1 MFDKFKNIVNDV
13 IEQVIWAERELRGKT
28 GAEKKAIVVK
38 KLDDLIVLP
47 AALEWV
53 DDILISYLV
62 DLACNMFNSID
73 DKFEEAQN
81 THHD

>member
-13 IEQVIWAERELRGKT
+13 IEQVVWAERELRGKT

-73 DKFEEAQN
+73 DKFEE

>member
-1 MFDKFKNIVNDV
+1 MFDKFKGIVNDV
-13 IEQVIWAERELRGKT
+13 IEQVVWAERELRGKS

-38 KLDDLIVLP
+38 KIDDLIVLP

-62 DLACNMFNSID
+62 DCACNMFNSID
-73 DKFEEAQN
+73 EKFEDVQ
-81 THHD
+81 HD

>member
-1 MFDKFKNIVNDV
+1 MFDKFKGIVNDV
-13 IEQVIWAERELRGKT
+13 IEQVVWAERELRGKT

-73 DKFEEAQN
+73 DKFEEKQ
-81 THHD
+81 HD

>member
-1 MFDKFKNIVNDV
+1 MFDKFKGIVNDV
-13 IEQVIWAERELRGKT
+13 IEQVVWAERELRGKT

-73 DKFEEAQN
+73 DKFEENQ
-81 THHD
+81 HD